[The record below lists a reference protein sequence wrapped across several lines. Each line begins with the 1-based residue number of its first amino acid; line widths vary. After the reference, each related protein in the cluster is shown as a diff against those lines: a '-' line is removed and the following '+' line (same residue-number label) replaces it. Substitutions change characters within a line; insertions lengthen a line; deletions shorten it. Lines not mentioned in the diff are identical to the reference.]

1 MGREIENVD
10 KRQTIEMGGWGTSGL
25 TQSLPCLTVPF
36 FLTFPFPHLSDNKKR
51 AKISRMEKRDSLVP
65 QWPCGRL
72 ASLKKVNF
80 FRTPSQSAK
89 VEEEDKE
96 GGGSAHCLELCWY

>member
-1 MGREIENVD
+1 
-10 KRQTIEMGGWGTSGL
+10 
-25 TQSLPCLTVPF
+25 
-36 FLTFPFPHLSDNKKR
+36 
-51 AKISRMEKRDSLVP
+51 MEKRESLVP

-96 GGGSAHCLELCWY
+96 GKGKGGWGGTVDPQGLWEYKLGKGAGQERR